1 MFPVRPLNACPQPI
15 TQSTQSSEKGEGE
28 KRPGTEM
35 ETDDPE
41 EVGGN
46 RRGIRTARNLRTGVY
61 KVLPFDCS
69 LLNLLSVSSTVPEWS
84 LCRL

>member
-1 MFPVRPLNACPQPI
+1 MFPVRPLNACPQSI

-41 EVGGN
+41 EVGGS
-46 RRGIRTARNLRTGVY
+46 RRGARTMRTSLTGSRRTVR
-61 KVLPFDCS
+61 PFENS
-69 LLNLLSVSSTVPEWS
+69 LLNFKWFLNSI
-84 LCRL
+84 